1 MKVQNGWEG
10 SGMATGNENL
20 TTGRGSC
27 PIAFHSNKREQ
38 EVGITDKASKPA
50 PSDSLSPAR
59 LHLLKVLYPLQT
71 VPPAGDQMFRYL
83 SL

>member
-27 PIAFHSNKREQ
+27 PIAFHSNKRDRKWE
-38 EVGITDKASKPA
+38 
-50 PSDSLSPAR
+50 
-59 LHLLKVLYPLQT
+59 
-71 VPPAGDQMFRYL
+71 
-83 SL
+83 